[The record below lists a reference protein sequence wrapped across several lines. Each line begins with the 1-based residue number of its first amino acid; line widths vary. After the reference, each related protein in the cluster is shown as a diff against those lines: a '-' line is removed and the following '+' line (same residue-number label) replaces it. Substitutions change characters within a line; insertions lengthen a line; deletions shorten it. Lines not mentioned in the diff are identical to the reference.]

1 MKEQIINANAEGIA
15 DQETEK
21 ADETIG
27 ERIEKN
33 VYEITRAY
41 MRLKA
46 SDNVETS
53 MKAKKWALG
62 NSEIMEYIA
71 SETVRRAEAAIKHF
85 EESC

>member
-1 MKEQIINANAEGIA
+1 MKEQIINAKAEGKA

-21 ADETIG
+21 AETIG

-46 SDNVETS
+46 SDDVETS
-53 MKAKKWALG
+53 RKAKKWALG